1 MTLDELKEP
10 YRSLMERLVKLLQA
24 RLGDRLI
31 SVVVYGS
38 VARGTA
44 RKDSDIDLLVVA
56 EGLPKSRMKRQQIF
70 LEVEEGLNSVV
81 EELWSKGV
89 HVDFSPIM
97 LTPEEASKIRPVY
110 LDMVEDAVVLYDKD
124 MFFETIL
131 ERLRKRL
138 KELGAKRIW
147 VGDKWYWMLKPDI
160 RFGEVVEI
168 E

>member
-1 MTLDELKEP
+1 
-10 YRSLMERLVKLLQA
+10 MEKLVKLLRA

-31 SVVVYGS
+31 SIVVYGS

-97 LTPEEASKIRPVY
+97 LTPEEASKIRPIY

>member
-1 MTLDELKEP
+1 
-10 YRSLMERLVKLLQA
+10 MEKLVKLLQA

-31 SVVVYGS
+31 SIVVYGS

-97 LTPEEASKIRPVY
+97 LTPEEASKIRPIY

>member
-1 MTLDELKEP
+1 
-10 YRSLMERLVKLLQA
+10 MERLVKLLQA

-97 LTPEEASKIRPVY
+97 LTPEEASKIRPIY

>member
-1 MTLDELKEP
+1 
-10 YRSLMERLVKLLQA
+10 MEKLVKLLQA

-97 LTPEEASKIRPVY
+97 LTPEEASKIRPIY

>member
-1 MTLDELKEP
+1 
-10 YRSLMERLVKLLQA
+10 MERLVKLLQA

>member
-1 MTLDELKEP
+1 
-10 YRSLMERLVKLLQA
+10 MEKLVKLLQA

>member
-1 MTLDELKEP
+1 
-10 YRSLMERLVKLLQA
+10 MEKLVKLLQA

-31 SVVVYGS
+31 SIVVYGS

-97 LTPEEASKIRPVY
+97 LTPEEASKIRSIY